1 MWNSLMTPVRKSVSG
16 ARMTG
21 VNKLMRV
28 RFHEELHA
36 SYDFD
41 LDAKFPMM
49 TLVLCRLWLCSCLKG
64 SHVFTEIKH
73 F

>member
-1 MWNSLMTPVRKSVSG
+1 MGNSLMTPVRKSVSG

-21 VNKLMRV
+21 VNKLMRA

-49 TLVLCRLWLCSCLKG
+49 TLA
-64 SHVFTEIKH
+64 
-73 F
+73 

>member
-1 MWNSLMTPVRKSVSG
+1 MR
-16 ARMTG
+16 AG
-21 VNKLMRV
+21 VHEKLNG
-28 RFHEELHA
+28 
-36 SYDFD
+36 SDDFD

-49 TLVLCRLWLCSCLKG
+49 ALALCRLWLCSCLKG

>member
-1 MWNSLMTPVRKSVSG
+1 MTPVRQSVSS
-16 ARMTG
+16 ARMKG
-21 VNKLMRV
+21 VNKLMRA

-49 TLVLCRLWLCSCLKG
+49 GNGGLPPMVDQMLERIQCL
-64 SHVFTEIKH
+64 H
-73 F
+73 